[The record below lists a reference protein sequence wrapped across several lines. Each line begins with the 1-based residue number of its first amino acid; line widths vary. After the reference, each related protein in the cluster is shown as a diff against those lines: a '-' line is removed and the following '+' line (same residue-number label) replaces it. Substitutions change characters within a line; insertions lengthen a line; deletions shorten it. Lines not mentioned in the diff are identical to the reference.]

1 MTVNA
6 ILWPFL
12 EFLKPITD
20 YILGPSTSTRPFLDL
35 TPILHPFINIGQC
48 FGSGEY
54 VPFTVTLNI
63 KKTIISFVESY
74 QTVGTAR
81 SFADSLGTCQ

>member
-1 MTVNA
+1 MTINA
-6 ILWPFL
+6 ILWPIL

-48 FGSGEY
+48 FGSGED

-81 SFADSLGTCQ
+81 SFADSLGRC

>member
-1 MTVNA
+1 M
-6 ILWPFL
+6 WPFL

-20 YILGPSTSTRPFLDL
+20 YIAGPSSTPRPSLDL
-35 TPILHPFINIGQC
+35 TPILHPFINVGQC

-63 KKTIISFVESY
+63 KKTIVSFVEGY
-74 QTVGTAR
+74 TAPVGTGR
-81 SFADSLGTCQ
+81 LLTDSIGRY

>member
-48 FGSGEY
+48 FGSGED

-63 KKTIISFVESY
+63 KKTIISFVEAY

-81 SFADSLGTCQ
+81 SFADSLGRC

>member
-48 FGSGEY
+48 FGSGED

-81 SFADSLGTCQ
+81 SFADSLGRR

>member
-1 MTVNA
+1 MTINA
-6 ILWPFL
+6 ILWPLL

-48 FGSGEY
+48 FGSGED

-81 SFADSLGTCQ
+81 SFADSLGRC

>member
-1 MTVNA
+1 M
-6 ILWPFL
+6 WPFL

-20 YILGPSTSTRPFLDL
+20 YIAGHSSTPRPSLDL
-35 TPILHPFINIGQC
+35 TPILHPFINVGQC

-63 KKTIISFVESY
+63 KKTIVSFVEGY
-74 QTVGTAR
+74 TAPVGTGR
-81 SFADSLGTCQ
+81 LLTDSIGRY

>member
-35 TPILHPFINIGQC
+35 TPILHPFINIRQC
-48 FGSGEY
+48 FGSGED

-81 SFADSLGTCQ
+81 SFADSLGRC

>member
-1 MTVNA
+1 MTTNA
-6 ILWPFL
+6 ILWPLL

-20 YILGPSTSTRPFLDL
+20 YIFGPSTSTRPFLDL

-48 FGSGEY
+48 FGSGED

-81 SFADSLGTCQ
+81 TFVDSLGRC

>member
-1 MTVNA
+1 M
-6 ILWPFL
+6 WPFL

-20 YILGPSTSTRPFLDL
+20 YIAGHSSTPRPSLDL
-35 TPILHPFINIGQC
+35 TPILHPFINVGQC

-63 KKTIISFVESY
+63 KKTIVSFVEGY
-74 QTVGTAR
+74 TAPVGTGR
-81 SFADSLGTCQ
+81 LLTDSIGMY

>member
-1 MTVNA
+1 MTINA
-6 ILWPFL
+6 ILWPLL

-48 FGSGEY
+48 FGSGED

-81 SFADSLGTCQ
+81 TFADSLGRY